1 MDYRTLVE
9 NRSRLRCD
17 RIVLTHM
24 SAEMLSHLGEVEFET
39 ASDGA
44 VIEL

>member
-1 MDYRTLVE
+1 
-9 NRSRLRCD
+9 
-17 RIVLTHM
+17 VLTHM
-24 SAEMLSHLGEVEFET
+24 SEEMLAHLDEVEFET